1 MKKLLS
7 FLLLFCHQLLA
18 QEFQSSKFQFSGYI
32 EAYYNYDFN
41 QPQNHLRPD
50 FLYNFTRHNEF
61 SINLAVLKAS
71 YEDEHIRANLA
82 IMGGTYAQFN
92 LSDEPTWAQMLN
104 EVSVGVKLHQKLWL
118 DLGIMP
124 SHIGFESWYGMDCWH
139 LSRSL
144 LAENSP
150 YFLTGARFSYT
161 LSERTDIQF
170 WLANGW
176 QNVQR
181 NPRNQSLAIGLGIN
195 HRPIEGLVIN
205 YANFFGNE
213 NPQPLRLN
221 RFFNNFY
228 AQYEKNEWGITLGA
242 DYGIEASPVSNLHQ
256 WFGLTASLRRQL
268 ADKFFVA
275 GRAEYYSDPTGI
287 ILNEGLKVSGL
298 SANLDYQ
305 VNRSALARIELRQFM
320 SPDAIFSLPEAKFSK
335 GNTALTGSLAVRF

>member
-1 MKKLLS
+1 MKKLS
-7 FLLLFCHQLLA
+7 FFLFLFCHQLLA
-18 QEFQSSKFQFSGYI
+18 QENQSSKIKFSGYV

-41 QPQNHLRPD
+41 QPENHLRPD

-61 SINLAVLKAS
+61 SVNLAILKAS
-71 YEDEHIRANLA
+71 YEDDNIRANLA
-82 IMGGTYAQFN
+82 LMGGTYAQFN
-92 LSDEPTWAQMLN
+92 LADEPAWAQMLN
-104 EVSVGVKLHQKLWL
+104 EVSVGVKLHEKLWL
-118 DLGIMP
+118 DVGIMP

-150 YFLTGARFSYT
+150 YFLTGARFSYAVSDKMDVQ
-161 LSERTDIQF
+161 L

-181 NPRNQSLAIGLGIN
+181 DSRNQSLAIGFGVN

-213 NPQPLRLN
+213 NPQPIRLN

-228 AQYEKNEWGITLGA
+228 VQYEKNQWGVTLGA
-242 DYGIEASPVSNLHQ
+242 DYGIEASLVGNPHQ
-256 WFGLTASLRRQL
+256 WYGITASLRRQFL
-268 ADKFFVA
+268 DKFFVA
-275 GRAEYYSDPTGI
+275 GRAEYYSDPVGI

-298 SANLDYQ
+298 SINLDYQ
-305 VNRSALARIELRQFM
+305 IHQSAMVRIEARQFM
-320 SPDAIFSLPEAKFSK
+320 SPEAVFQLPEAKFSK
-335 GNTALTGSLAVRF
+335 GNTAVTGSLAVRF

>member
-1 MKKLLS
+1 MKKLAL
-7 FLLLFCHQLLA
+7 FLFLFCQQLFA
-18 QEFQSSKFQFSGYI
+18 QESQLPKIDFSGYV
-32 EAYYNYDFN
+32 EAYFSYDFN
-41 QPQNHLRPD
+41 RPENHLRPD
-50 FLYNFTRHNEF
+50 FLYNFKRHNEF
-61 SINLAVLKAS
+61 SVNLAVLKAS
-71 YEDEHIRANLA
+71 YEGDHVRANLA

-92 LSDEPTWAQMLN
+92 LADEPIWAQMLN
-104 EVSVGVKLHQKLWL
+104 EVSVGVKLNEKLWL
-118 DLGIMP
+118 DVGIMP

-139 LSRSL
+139 LSRGL

-150 YFLTGARFSYT
+150 YFLTGARFSYE
-161 LSERTDIQF
+161 LSEKTDIQF

-181 NPRNQSLAIGLGIN
+181 NSRNQSLALGLGIN
-195 HRPIEGLVIN
+195 HRPLEGLEIN

-228 AQYEKNEWGITLGA
+228 ARYEKNQWGVTLGA

-256 WFGLTASLRRQL
+256 WFGLTASLRRQF
-268 ADKFFVA
+268 ADKIFVA
-275 GRAEYYSDPTGI
+275 GRAEYYSDPVGI
-287 ILNEGLKVSGL
+287 ILNDGLKVSGL
-298 SANLDYQ
+298 SVNLDYRI
-305 VNRSALARIELRQFM
+305 NTSAFLRVEARQFI